1 MLSSS
6 VILVSGACG
15 LLGQQIVWEILEQN
29 GYVLATDT
37 NTDKATKLIQT
48 LPSERVQFEP
58 MDITDTGSID
68 QAIAVGVKQFGS
80 VDACVN
86 AAYPRTEA
94 WGTPFE
100 ELKMDDLQE
109 NLRLQLGGA
118 IILSQRMMKH
128 FVSQTHGNFIHIS
141 SILGLAIPK
150 FEHYEGTSMNSTIEY
165 SAVKSGIISMTRWL
179 AKYYKNK
186 NIRVN
191 CVSPGGIRRALTTN
205 SAVDRETAIARSV
218 NGSSSSSATCW
229 NQGVDVRFACSCN
242 TVGIRCH
249 AAAIRPKVVAP

>member
-37 NTDKATKLIQT
+37 DTDNATKLIQT
-48 LPSERVQFEP
+48 LPSDRVRFTS
-58 MDITDTGSID
+58 MDITDLRSID
-68 QAIAVGVKQFGS
+68 QAIEVGVKQFGS

-100 ELKMDDLQE
+100 ELKMDDLHE

-150 FEHYEGTSMNSTIEY
+150 FEHYEGTSMTSPIEY
-165 SAVKSGIISMTRWL
+165 SAVKSGIISMTGWL

-191 CVSPGGIRRALTTN
+191 CVSPGGILDKQPQRFLEKYRDSCTSKGMLDPTDVAGTVLFLLSDQSKYIN
-205 SAVDRETAIARSV
+205 GQNIVVDDGWSL
-218 NGSSSSSATCW
+218 
-229 NQGVDVRFACSCN
+229 
-242 TVGIRCH
+242 
-249 AAAIRPKVVAP
+249 